1 MRILSTLLITL
12 GLTLCVCAQD
22 YSYQAPSS
30 TDKRSPCPAVNAL
43 ANHGYLNRN
52 GVGILPGDLAN
63 AVIKVYNVEEA
74 IGQGLAAN
82 TIKLLGYTNA
92 NGTQVFDLDALSKHG
107 IMEHDAS
114 LTRHDF
120 GDADG
125 DNHSPQPALIE
136 QLKAFSP
143 DGTTLSWTEM
153 AKARNLRVKQESASD
168 PSYNLP
174 QAFATAAI
182 SETCFTLRL
191 LGTGEEIP
199 LDWVDSWFGQDKIP
213 DGWTTPATTYTM
225 AQNAIDVQKV
235 LALTQSNLV

>member
-1 MRILSTLLITL
+1 VL
-12 GLTLCVCAQD
+12 AQD
-22 YSYQAPSS
+22 NSYQAPSS
-30 TDKRSPCPAVNAL
+30 TDKRSPCPAMNAL
-43 ANHGYLNRN
+43 ANHGYINRN
-52 GVGILPGDLAN
+52 GVGILPDDLAN
-63 AVIKVYNVEEA
+63 AVIKLYNVEEA
-74 IGQGLAAN
+74 IGQGLAQNAV
-82 TIKLLGYTNA
+82 KLGLGYTNA
-92 NGTQVFDLDALSKHG
+92 NGTTVLDLDAFSRHG
-107 IMEHDAS
+107 VMEHDAS

-125 DNHSPQPALIE
+125 NNYSPQPDLIE

-153 AKARNLRVKQESASD
+153 AKARNLRVKQESVSDASY
-168 PSYNLP
+168 SLP

-191 LGTGEEIP
+191 FGTGEQIP

-213 DGWTTPATTYTM
+213 DGWTTPATTYTI
-225 AQNAIDVQKV
+225 AQNTADVQKV